1 MIVMK
6 KSDQNIAKKTVQQ
19 LEQKIAILEEIIS
32 ISRRLNSTLEMRRL
46 LQQIVDAA
54 HELTNSGGA
63 SILLVENETTL
74 NFVATS
80 GPGANELEI
89 IEVPIKGSLAGWVVQ
104 NRELAIIEDAQSD
117 PRMYNIQSLNMT
129 QSIIAVPMIFGDDII
144 GVLESV
150 TMKERY
156 CFTQQDVETLETLAS
171 IAAVAVQ
178 NARLFEQSDWVS
190 EVIHEIRTPLTAIL
204 AYADLLQRS
213 DISKMMRSKFA
224 TIIQQETE
232 RVNELATIFLDLARL
247 ESGRVQMQYKP
258 LDIEKVISLAAD
270 VIRPSAE
277 DKDRTLEI
285 QIEANLPTTQGD
297 PQRIHQVLLN
307 LLSNAVKYSD
317 PGDIVTIEAHKEADD
332 IVIAIIDTGP
342 GIPEAQISKLF
353 QKFSRLPG
361 NENKATGTGLGLVL
375 ARQIVEAHHGYINV
389 KSKVG
394 QGTTFYFS
402 LPITPILKPN
412 TGEIM

>member
-1 MIVMK
+1 MK